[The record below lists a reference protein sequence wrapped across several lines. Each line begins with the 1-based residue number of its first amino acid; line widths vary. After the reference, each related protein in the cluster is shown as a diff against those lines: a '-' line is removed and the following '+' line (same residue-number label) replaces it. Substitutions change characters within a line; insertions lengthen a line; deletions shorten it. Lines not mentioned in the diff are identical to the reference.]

1 DVSLEKFTSDPMREF
16 RLRKETLGFTNED
29 ILRQATID
37 SAKIIYQDDK
47 IGSVRPGKFA
57 DFVVVDGDP
66 VSDISV
72 MYKVPEHVVKG
83 GEIVR

>member
-1 DVSLEKFTSDPMREF
+1 MSS
-16 RLRKETLGFTNED
+16 ED

-47 IGSVRPGKFA
+47 IGSIKAGKFA
-57 DFVVVDGDP
+57 DFVAVDGDP

-83 GEIVR
+83 G